1 MKKRLKK
8 QMAELMEVTINIGKA
23 IEVLA
28 KVNTEVEAEEERLIK
43 IRDMAILENV
53 NAGDIDK
60 RLKKAEL
67 DINKVKEAVG
77 DLIVTQHTHWWK

>member
-8 QMAELMEVTINIGKA
+8 QMAELMEVTYNIGKA
-23 IEVLA
+23 LEVLA
-28 KVNTEVEAEEERLIK
+28 AVDAKIKAEETKLLK

-60 RLKKAEL
+60 RLKKAEF
-67 DINKVKEAVG
+67 DINKIKEAVG
-77 DLIVTQHTHWWK
+77 DLIMTQHTHWWK

>member
-8 QMAELMEVTINIGKA
+8 QMAELIKVTVNIGKA
-23 IEVLA
+23 MEVLE
-28 KVNTEVEAEEERLIK
+28 KVNAVVNAEEERLIK

-67 DINKVKEAVG
+67 DINKIKEAVG
-77 DLIVTQHTHWWK
+77 DLIMTQHTHWWK